1 MRRRARSNSL
11 GLLLRASREEV
22 LTKGIVANEARSP
35 LAHHLDNTVAGTR
48 SSFRSSRQSHTIA
61 IIRFG
66 PHQTRGAVMEEQ
78 LAIPTVDRLLDT
90 AAGMF
95 WTKSYAATTTREI
108 ASALQIQQASL
119 YYHIASKED
128 LLYQLCLS
136 SVRQFLADTPAAL
149 NGVADP
155 LERIGVLIH
164 SHVHTLLKHQKRNA
178 TMLTELR
185 SLSGRH
191 RAEVVELREQYA
203 HFVRSEIENAQRSG
217 EIRSDIS
224 AKYLCL
230 ALLNMLNWSA
240 LWFREDQA
248 LSAEALAGLFA
259 RIFIQGVAP
268 VEHRGLMS
276 ASGRATP
283 AKKSHARKPINA
295 AGNATVERLLDSAAA
310 LFSTKGYAAT
320 STREVAALTG
330 MRKASLY
337 YHIKGKEDLL
347 YNICK
352 ASLERIRSDVES
364 AVQDV
369 RDPLE
374 RTRTVICAHVES
386 MLRDQNEHAATLAE
400 MHALSQERLAQVMA
414 LRDAHEGLIRSVLE
428 DAQRAGVLRA
438 DIDVKYLCLAVL
450 GLINRVL
457 VWYRR
462 RGPLTPNQLGH
473 VLAAVFLDGAEAN
486 GRRPT

>member
-1 MRRRARSNSL
+1 M
-11 GLLLRASREEV
+11 
-22 LTKGIVANEARSP
+22 
-35 LAHHLDNTVAGTR
+35 
-48 SSFRSSRQSHTIA
+48 
-61 IIRFG
+61 
-66 PHQTRGAVMEEQ
+66 
-78 LAIPTVDRLLDT
+78 DRLLDT

-136 SVRQFLADTPAAL
+136 SVRQFLADTPDAL
-149 NGVADP
+149 NGSADP
-155 LERIGVLIH
+155 RERVRVLIH
-164 SHVHTLLKHQKRNA
+164 SHVNTLLKHQKRNA

-185 SLSGRH
+185 SLSSRH

-203 HFVRSEIENAQRSG
+203 HLVRSELETAQRAG
-217 EIRSDIS
+217 VLRGDVS

-248 LSAEALAGLFA
+248 LSVDALADLFA
-259 RIFIQGVAP
+259 GIFLRGVA
-268 VEHRGLMS
+268 
-276 ASGRATP
+276 AP
-283 AKKSHARKPINA
+283 AERHHLPPAPDLANLPKTSQRRPRKPLNTA
-295 AGNATVERLLDSAAA
+295 ENATVERLLDAAAA
-310 LFSTKGYAAT
+310 LFSSKGYAAT

-337 YHIKGKEDLL
+337 YHIDGKEDLL
-347 YNICK
+347 YDICK
-352 ASLERIRSDVES
+352 ASLERIRSDVET

-374 RTRTVICAHVES
+374 RTRAMICAHVES

-400 MHALSQERLAQVMA
+400 MHALSPERLAQVVA
-414 LRDAHEGLIRSVLE
+414 LRDAHENLIRSVLE
-428 DAQRAGVLRA
+428 EAQKAGVLRV
-438 DIDVKYLCLAVL
+438 DVDVKYLCLSVL

-462 RGPLTPNQLGH
+462 RGPLPPGQIGE
-473 VLAAVFLDGAEAN
+473 VLATVFLGGAES
-486 GRRPT
+486 GGLETT

>member
-1 MRRRARSNSL
+1 
-11 GLLLRASREEV
+11 
-22 LTKGIVANEARSP
+22 
-35 LAHHLDNTVAGTR
+35 
-48 SSFRSSRQSHTIA
+48 
-61 IIRFG
+61 
-66 PHQTRGAVMEEQ
+66 
-78 LAIPTVDRLLDT
+78 
-90 AAGMF
+90 MF

-136 SVRQFLADTPAAL
+136 SVRQFLADTPVAL
-149 NGVADP
+149 NGSADP
-155 LERIGVLIH
+155 KERVRVLIH
-164 SHVHTLLKHQKRNA
+164 SHVNTLLKHQKRNA

-185 SLSGRH
+185 SLSSRH
-191 RAEVVELREQYA
+191 RAEVVDLREQYA
-203 HFVRSEIENAQRSG
+203 HLIRSELESAQRAG
-217 EIRSDIS
+217 VLRGDLS

-248 LSAEALAGLFA
+248 LSVDALSDLFA
-259 RIFIQGVAP
+259 GIFLRGVAAP
-268 VEHRGLMS
+268 GERRHLPPAPDLENPTK
-276 ASGRATP
+276 ASLRRP
-283 AKKSHARKPINA
+283 RKQLNA
-295 AGNATVERLLDSAAA
+295 GENATVERLLDAAAA
-310 LFSTKGYAAT
+310 LFSSKGYAAT

-337 YHIKGKEDLL
+337 YHIDGKEDLL
-347 YNICK
+347 YDICK
-352 ASLERIRSDVES
+352 ASLERIRSDVEN

-374 RTRTVICAHVES
+374 RTRAMICAHVES

-400 MHALSQERLAQVMA
+400 MHALSQDRLAQVVA
-414 LRDAHEGLIRSVLE
+414 LRDAHEGLIRSILE
-428 DAQRAGVLRA
+428 DAQKAGVLRM
-438 DIDVKYLCLAVL
+438 DVDVKYLCLSVL

-462 RGPLTPNQLGH
+462 RGPLTPAQIGE
-473 VLAAVFLDGAEAN
+473 VLATVFLGGAES
-486 GRRPT
+486 GSLETT

>member
-1 MRRRARSNSL
+1 
-11 GLLLRASREEV
+11 
-22 LTKGIVANEARSP
+22 
-35 LAHHLDNTVAGTR
+35 
-48 SSFRSSRQSHTIA
+48 
-61 IIRFG
+61 
-66 PHQTRGAVMEEQ
+66 
-78 LAIPTVDRLLDT
+78 VDRLLDT

-149 NGVADP
+149 NGSADP
-155 LERIGVLIH
+155 RERVRVLIH

-185 SLSGRH
+185 SLSSRH

-203 HFVRSEIENAQRSG
+203 HLVRSELESAQRAG
-217 EIRSDIS
+217 VLRGDVS

-240 LWFREDQA
+240 LWFREDQS
-248 LSAEALAGLFA
+248 LSVDALAGLFTG
-259 RIFIQGVAP
+259 IFLRGVAAP
-268 VEHRGLMS
+268 SERRQLP
-276 ASGRATP
+276 P
-283 AKKSHARKPINA
+283 APDLANLPKTSQRRPRKPLNTA
-295 AGNATVERLLDSAAA
+295 ENATVERLLDAAAA
-310 LFSTKGYAAT
+310 LFSSKGYAAT

-337 YHIKGKEDLL
+337 YHIDGKEDLL
-347 YNICK
+347 YDICK
-352 ASLERIRSDVES
+352 ASLERIRSDVET

-374 RTRTVICAHVES
+374 RTRAMICAHVES

-400 MHALSQERLAQVMA
+400 MHALSQERLAQVVA
-414 LRDAHEGLIRSVLE
+414 LRDAHEGLIRSILE
-428 DAQRAGVLRA
+428 DAQKAGVLRM
-438 DIDVKYLCLAVL
+438 DVDVKYLCLSVL

-462 RGPLTPNQLGH
+462 RGPLTPRQIGE
-473 VLAAVFLDGAEAN
+473 VLAIVFLGGAESGGLEA
-486 GRRPT
+486 T